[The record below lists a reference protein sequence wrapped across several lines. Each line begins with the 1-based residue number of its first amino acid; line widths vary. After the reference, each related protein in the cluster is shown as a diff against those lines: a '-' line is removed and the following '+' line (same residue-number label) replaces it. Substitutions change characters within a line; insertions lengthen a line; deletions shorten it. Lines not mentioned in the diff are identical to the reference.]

1 MLGFSGPQVARTD
14 TPLAG
19 NYYRNRPA
27 NHEADKPLLSVEGG
41 LDIKCPLLFV
51 RALGDSIVTDE
62 LVNKMGEHVSNLT
75 LKNVD
80 ASHWLLWEKPEE
92 VNGLVT
98 EWMRGQGIVN

>member
-1 MLGFSGPQVARTD
+1 
-14 TPLAG
+14 
-19 NYYRNRPA
+19 
-27 NHEADKPLLSVEGG
+27 
-41 LDIKCPLLFV
+41 
-51 RALGDSIVTDE
+51 LGDSIVTDE

-98 EWMRGQGIVN
+98 EWMRRQDLVN

>member
-1 MLGFSGPQVARTD
+1 MFT
-14 TPLAG
+14 G

-41 LDIKCPLLFV
+41 LNIKCPTLFI
-51 RALGDSIVTDE
+51 RALGDSIVTDDI
-62 LVNKMGEHVSNLT
+62 VSKMGDNVPDLT

-98 EWMRGQGIVN
+98 EWMRGQGLVN